1 VLKGLKK
8 SGKGKKKTSPGQL
21 GLPWD
26 TREFVNPE
34 VEAVAEKFIF
44 ANCYNPKVAGN
55 ILRRE
60 GCSTS
65 RGKSAEQL
73 ELRAVTGNEKLEPAR
88 FREK

>member
-1 VLKGLKK
+1 MRVAQASSTGLAGVLFLH
-8 SGKGKKKTSPGQL
+8 
-21 GLPWD
+21 
-26 TREFVNPE
+26 F

-65 RGKSAEQL
+65 RVKSAEQL